1 MARRLLDFTAGGA
14 LNEGGNAAWLEKA
27 PKVNGAELW
36 FQSPDV
42 MPSRRTPEGWLRIS
56 AAGMRR
62 GSTTDRQRR
71 PGWYEKDA
79 PFSQRIKFEWLR
91 RRDHAPER
99 ASIEWEPFLVLV
111 LTNGFVPNPDYS
123 ITSMASR

>member
-14 LNEGGNAAWLEKA
+14 LNERGNAAWLEKA

-62 GSTTDRQRR
+62 GSTLTGNDDQTGTRR
-71 PGWYEKDA
+71 T
-79 PFSQRIKFEWLR
+79 LR
-91 RRDHAPER
+91 L
-99 ASIEWEPFLVLV
+99 AS
-111 LTNGFVPNPDYS
+111 G
-123 ITSMASR
+123 